1 MKARLI
7 SLCVLLVA
15 LAAFLAPIASAGI
28 KFP

>member
-1 MKARLI
+1 MKTRLI